1 MPAIPLSFVIILA
14 PVAVLAMGALL
25 CLILGLFYVIYLQP
39 FLDWL
44 TRRSGGFLGRLIKWT
59 TSPVTG
65 FVKGFVHRHIELL
78 MRSFVTGIAP
88 MVMLLDQLTVV
99 VQRTY
104 GTLGDMS
111 QQILV
116 ALQTLRHV
124 TVPRLI
130 AEAIAPL
137 KTQLQRHTDR
147 LDTLESLNRQVSVI
161 VGNGLRALPWGVAGT
176 YVGNFDQWMG
186 AFAHIWRQVFTF
198 LTPQVNA
205 LRNATVPALQRQIDD
220 LRKSVTRITTTD
232 LPSIRTRLTTIE
244 RAIGGILADPTTWI
258 LALLG
263 AVAVPALT
271 ATGMRTA
278 LRSLTCR
285 NTRSLAQRACELDEN
300 MLAQL
305 LAGTLVFALALDP
318 RVIAQA
324 GQDVTAGMMAV
335 FRETALR

>member
-1 MPAIPLSFVIILA
+1 MPLAFVIILA

-44 TRRSGGFLGRLIKWT
+44 TRKSGGFLGRLIKWT

-65 FVKGFVHRHIELL
+65 FVKGFINRHIALL

-88 MVMLLDQLTVV
+88 MVMMLDQLGVI

-111 QQILV
+111 EQILV

-130 AEAIAPL
+130 TEAIAPL

-161 VGNGLRALPWGVAGT
+161 VGNGLRAIPWGVAGT

-186 AFAHIWRQVFTF
+186 AFLHMWRQVFTF
-198 LTPQVNA
+198 LTPQVNT
-205 LRNATVPALQRQIDD
+205 LRNVTIPAIQRDIDT
-220 LRKSVTRITTTD
+220 LTQRITRITTVD
-232 LPSIRTRLTTIE
+232 LPAIRTRLTTIE
-244 RAIGGILADPTTWI
+244 KAIGGILADPTTWI
-258 LALLG
+258 LGLLG

-285 NTRSLAQRACELDEN
+285 NTRSVAQRVCELDEN
-300 MLAQL
+300 MIAQL

-324 GQDVTAGMMAV
+324 GQGMTEAMMAV

>member
-1 MPAIPLSFVIILA
+1 MPLAFVIILA

-25 CLILGLFYVIYLQP
+25 CLILGLFYVLYLQP
-39 FLDWL
+39 FIDWL
-44 TRRSGGFLGRLIKWT
+44 TRKSGGFLGRLIKWT
-59 TSPVTG
+59 TSPVTN
-65 FVKGFVHRHIELL
+65 FVKGFVNRHIALL

-88 MVMLLDQLTVV
+88 MVIMLNQLAVV

-111 QQILV
+111 AQILE
-116 ALQTLRHV
+116 ALRVLRHV
-124 TVPRLI
+124 TLPNEI
-130 AEAIAPL
+130 AAALAPV
-137 KTQLQRHTDR
+137 KTTLQRHTDR
-147 LDTLESLNRQVSVI
+147 LNTLESLNRQVAVI

-186 AFAHIWRQVFTF
+186 SYLHLWRQVFTF

-205 LRNATVPALQRQIDD
+205 LRNGVIPQIQRELATLTT
-220 LRKSVTRITTTD
+220 KVTRITTVD
-232 LPSIRTRLTTIE
+232 LPAIRTRLTTIE
-244 RAIGGILADPTTWI
+244 KAIGGILADPTTWI
-258 LALLG
+258 LGLLG

-300 MLAQL
+300 MIAQL
-305 LAGTLVFALALDP
+305 LAGTLVFAIALDP
-318 RVIAQA
+318 RIIAQA
-324 GQDVTAGMMAV
+324 GQEVTAGMMAV

>member
-1 MPAIPLSFVIILA
+1 MPLAFVIILA

-44 TRRSGGFLGRLIKWT
+44 TRKSPGFLGRLVKWA
-59 TSPVTG
+59 TSPLRSYVQA
-65 FVKGFVHRHIELL
+65 FVNRHIELL
-78 MRSFVTGIAP
+78 MRSFVNGIP
-88 MVMLLDQLTVV
+88 PFVILLDQLGVI

-111 QQILV
+111 EQILV

-137 KTQLQRHTDR
+137 KTTLANHTDR
-147 LDTLESLNRQVSVI
+147 LNTLESLNRQVAVVI
-161 VGNGLRALPWGVAGT
+161 GNGLRAIPWGVAGT

-186 AFAHIWRQVFTF
+186 SYLHLWRQVFTF
-198 LTPQVNA
+198 LTPQVNT
-205 LRNATVPALQRQIDD
+205 LRNVTVPAIQRDVDTLTQRI
-220 LRKSVTRITTTD
+220 TRITTVD
-232 LPSIRTRLTTIE
+232 LPAIRTRLTTIE
-244 RAIGGILADPTTWI
+244 KAIGGILADPTTWI
-258 LALLG
+258 LGLLG

-318 RVIAQA
+318 RIIAQA
-324 GQDVTAGMMAV
+324 GQEMTGAMMAV